1 MTSSLFPWYA
11 DFKNNHLNKIDRTMA
26 EDSEQ
31 AIYQIVVQGRLA
43 SDWSDWLG
51 QMRITYDKPGCTVL
65 TGPVLDQAALHG
77 ILLKIRDLNLV
88 LLAVNRIHPAD
99 D

>member
-1 MTSSLFPWYA
+1 
-11 DFKNNHLNKIDRTMA
+11 MA

-43 SDWSDWLG
+43 SDWSEWLG
-51 QMRITYDKPGCTVL
+51 QMRITYDKLGCTVL
-65 TGPVLDQAALHG
+65 TGPVSDQAALHG

-88 LLAVNRIHPAD
+88 LLAVNRIQPSD

>member
-1 MTSSLFPWYA
+1 
-11 DFKNNHLNKIDRTMA
+11 MA

-31 AIYQIVVQGRLA
+31 AIYQIVVQGHLA

-51 QMRITYDKPGCTVL
+51 QMRITYDQPDCTVL
-65 TGPVLDQAALHG
+65 TGPVPDQAALHG

>member
-1 MTSSLFPWYA
+1 
-11 DFKNNHLNKIDRTMA
+11 MA

-51 QMRITYDKPGCTVL
+51 QMRITYDKPDCTVL
-65 TGPVLDQAALHG
+65 TGPVPDQAALHG

-88 LLAVNRIHPAD
+88 LLAVNRIYPAD

>member
-1 MTSSLFPWYA
+1 MT
-11 DFKNNHLNKIDRTMA
+11 

-31 AIYQIVVQGRLA
+31 AIYQIVVQGCLT

-51 QMRITYDKPGCTVL
+51 QMRITYDKPGRTVL
-65 TGPVLDQAALHG
+65 TGSVPDQAALHG